1 MMIDL
6 KCDDICNYVARY
18 AVRDET
24 VDTKSNAKGV
34 FDYPVAVMYWR
45 QAVYIQHEYAV
56 VENLVRLIDG

>member
-34 FDYPVAVMYWR
+34 FDYPVAVMY
-45 QAVYIQHEYAV
+45 
-56 VENLVRLIDG
+56 